1 MAVSAESGPVAA
13 EPDPSSPAEVAQLL
27 RHPESLRCV
36 YQPVVDLRT
45 GECVGYE
52 ALTRVAGWPGRS
64 PQPWFTAA
72 ARSGLAGPLEAAALS
87 NAIAGSAERTSGQF
101 LAVNVTAV
109 LLGDTA
115 VHEVLASSGSP
126 SSLVVEPS
134 WPADALADAD
144 PGPALERLRAR
155 GVLVSCDVRDG
166 GRADLDRLHRWNPDV
181 ITLDT
186 TLVSGCHQDP
196 VRDRVIRVVVQ
207 VADEMGAVVLAEGL
221 EGLDDARHLQRVGVR
236 LAQGWLVGR
245 PRPSLTPPPGQV
257 ATWLQATWQE
267 TIAATRL
274 GRLVTT
280 LPTVEARGAGTAWA
294 AELNDDGVL
303 VALVD
308 QGGERVPA
316 AGLMRF
322 RAAQDIRSAAI
333 RILAARADRRVHG
346 LVAIADDDGRFVGVA
361 DSDLILREVL
371 AGGDRGMPL
380 GRRPGT

>member
-1 MAVSAESGPVAA
+1 MAA

-72 ARSGLAGPLEAAALS
+72 ARSGLAAPLEAAALG

-101 LAVNVTAV
+101 LAVNVTAS
-109 LLGDTA
+109 LLGDPA
-115 VHEVLASSGSP
+115 VHDVLAASGSP
-126 SSLVVEPS
+126 STLVVEPS

-144 PGPALERLRAR
+144 PGPALGRLRAR

-186 TLVSGCHQDP
+186 TLVSGCHEDP
-196 VRDRVIRVVVQ
+196 VRDRVIRLMVQ

-257 ATWLQATWQE
+257 ATWLQATWQD
-267 TIAATRL
+267 TVAATRL
-274 GRLVTT
+274 GRLMTT
-280 LPTVEARGAGTAWA
+280 LPTVDSRGPGAAWA
-294 AELNDDGVL
+294 VELTDDGVL
-303 VALVD
+303 VALVG
-308 QGGERVPA
+308 QAGERVA
-316 AGLMRF
+316 AASLMRF
-322 RAAQDIRSAAI
+322 RAAQDVRSAAI

-361 DSDLILREVL
+361 DCDHILREVL
-371 AGGDRGMPL
+371 AGADRGMPL
-380 GRRPGT
+380 GRSSGT